1 MDLKHIL
8 NKIKKKKPK
17 QKILVLG
24 EIFEDIFQDV
34 NIVKISQEAPVMVIN
49 PKKDCKNVYLGGAG
63 NVLNNLLSI
72 GLNSILI
79 TLAKTNKIDFLNKK
93 IRSKI
98 KLINDNYF
106 QDIKKIRYISGNK
119 HIIRV
124 DHEKKYILPKKYNLK
139 IKNLLQRENKKSNL
153 VIISDY
159 NKGFLTNQNIPLI
172 LSIFNKENKKIFID
186 SKRPNLEIFK
196 NVFVIKI
203 NNDEACNYFKIKNI
217 YDKSEYKKIYDF
229 LIKNNIKNLIVTT
242 GKHGAVLF
250 SNREYIYI
258 RNYKQSEIYDVSGA
272 GDTFLSYLVFGFI
285 CGLDIKHSIM
295 LANHASFYAISKS
308 GISSIKLRDL

>member
-8 NKIKKKKPK
+8 NKVKKKKLK

-24 EIFEDIFQDV
+24 EIFEDIFQEV

-49 PKKDCKNVYLGGAG
+49 PKKDSKNVYLGGAG
-63 NVLNNLLSI
+63 NVLNNLLAI
-72 GLNSILI
+72 GLNSNLI
-79 TLAKTNKIDFLNKK
+79 TIANTNKLHFLNKK

-106 QDIKKIRYISGNK
+106 QDIKKVRYISGNK

-124 DHEKKYILPKKYNLK
+124 DHEKKYILPNKYNSK
-139 IKNLLQRENKKSNL
+139 IKNLLQKESKKSNL

-172 LSIFNKENKKIFID
+172 LRILNKKDKKIFID
-186 SKRPNLEIFK
+186 SKRSNLEIFK

-203 NNDEACNYFKIKNI
+203 NNDEACNYFKIQDI
-217 YDKSEYKKIYDF
+217 YNKSEYKKIYDF
-229 LIKNNIKNLIVTT
+229 LTINNIKNLIVTT

-258 RNYKQSEIYDVSGA
+258 KNYKQSEIYDVSGA
-272 GDTFLSYLVFGFI
+272 GDTFLSYLVFGFM
-285 CGLDIKHSIM
+285 CGLDIKYSIT

-308 GISSIKLRDL
+308 GISSIKLSDL